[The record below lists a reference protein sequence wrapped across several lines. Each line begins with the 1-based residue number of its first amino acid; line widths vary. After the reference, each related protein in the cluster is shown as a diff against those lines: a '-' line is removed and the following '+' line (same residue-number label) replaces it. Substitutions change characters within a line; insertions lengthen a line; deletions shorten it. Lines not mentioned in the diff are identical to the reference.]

1 MPYLV
6 RYAGS
11 RSGRYRPTTRQRI
24 HSELRMYMS
33 ADEADA
39 ALSRLG
45 EGATVRTRSATY
57 RYQSE
62 PLITEE

>member
-1 MPYLV
+1 
-6 RYAGS
+6 
-11 RSGRYRPTTRQRI
+11 
-24 HSELRMYMS
+24 MYMS
-33 ADEADA
+33 GDEADA

-62 PLITEE
+62 PVPTKEQLTEQLRDAVRKF